1 MVTTEDYQVHSL
13 AALKSIDATLKELLL
28 LSKSKRAAAGKPA
41 EATVA
46 DDADLDSQYG
56 DEILKAKMPKDWS
69 GIDYKG
75 ARMSEAP
82 YELLEM
88 IASRCDYFAQQN
100 DERGEKDDQG
110 RPKSFYDKRTA
121 RRARGW
127 AARKK
132 AGWKAPEPAS
142 AMPSSDNIEW

>member
-1 MVTTEDYQVHSL
+1 MTTDDYQMHTL
-13 AALKSIDATLKELLL
+13 AALKSIDATLKELLV
-28 LSKSKRAAAGKPA
+28 LSKLKRAAAGKPA

-75 ARMSEAP
+75 AHMSECP
-82 YELLEM
+82 SELLDM
-88 IASRCDYFAQQN
+88 IAARSDYFAQQN

-110 RPKSFYDKRTA
+110 RPKSLYDKRTA

-127 AARKK
+127 SARKRS
-132 AGWKAPEPAS
+132 GWKAPEAAS
-142 AMPSSDNIEW
+142 SMLNSDEVSW